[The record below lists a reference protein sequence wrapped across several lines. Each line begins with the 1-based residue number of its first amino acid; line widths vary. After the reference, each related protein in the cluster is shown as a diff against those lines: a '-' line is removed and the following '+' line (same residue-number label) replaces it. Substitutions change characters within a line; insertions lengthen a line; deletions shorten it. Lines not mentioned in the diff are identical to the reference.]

1 MSDMKIAVFPGSFD
15 PFTKGHESVVRRG
28 ALLFDKVIIGIGT
41 NTSKSYYFKQEQRM
55 EMVSSVF
62 SDTINVEVTEFQGLT
77 VDFCK
82 NIDASYIL
90 RGLRDGKD
98 FFYENH
104 IAVMNKNMAPGIETV
119 FLLTD
124 PEHAGISS
132 TILREILRNNGNIS
146 PFVPEGMKID

>member
-1 MSDMKIAVFPGSFD
+1 MKIAVFPGSFD
-15 PFTKGHESVVRRG
+15 PFTRGHESVVLRG
-28 ALLFDKVIIGIGT
+28 AELFDKVIVGIGT
-41 NTSKSYYFKQEQRM
+41 NTTKKYYFSLEQRVNM
-55 EMVSSVF
+55 IESVF
-62 SDTINVEVTEFQGLT
+62 AEHGNVEVRTFEGLT

-82 NIDASYIL
+82 NSGAAYIL

-104 IAVMNKNMAPGIETV
+104 IAVMNKNMAPGLETV

-132 TILREILRNNGNIS
+132 TILREILRNNGDIS
-146 PFVPEGMKID
+146 AFIPKGMKID